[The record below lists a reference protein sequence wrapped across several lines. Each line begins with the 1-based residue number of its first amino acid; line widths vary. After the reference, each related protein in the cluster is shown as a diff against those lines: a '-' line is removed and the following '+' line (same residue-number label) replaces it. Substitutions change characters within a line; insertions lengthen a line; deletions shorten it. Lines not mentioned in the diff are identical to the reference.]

1 MFEVGCLMW
10 AGFFLTADRQGS
22 VQLCSQGYII
32 LFQTDSFHLIICQG
46 LNNPQTYMLGAPSP
60 AVALF
65 GRW

>member
-1 MFEVGCLMW
+1 MW
-10 AGFFLTADRQGS
+10 AEFFLTADKQGS

-32 LFQTDSFHLIICQG
+32 LFRTDSFHLIICQG
-46 LNNPQTYMLGAPSP
+46 LNNPQTYMPGAQPP